1 MKKLFLLL
9 MFIPLISFS
18 QSLSELDKLNGF
30 KSLKLGDSKDLFS
43 NNLILTKKN
52 GEYSTYK
59 YSTSNPNLSTLF
71 GNKYESML
79 LTFENLSLKLVEI
92 KLDFTKKHKPNYMLV
107 LPTDL
112 EKLYNNFKLQI
123 GPATIP
129 YTINEASLYELALD
143 GEILWK
149 AKNVILKIKT
159 KVDIDTN
166 PATGQLE
173 LINNKIIS
181 FSSR

>member
-1 MKKLFLLL
+1 
-9 MFIPLISFS
+9 
-18 QSLSELDKLNGF
+18 
-30 KSLKLGDSKDLFS
+30 
-43 NNLILTKKN
+43 
-52 GEYSTYK
+52 
-59 YSTSNPNLSTLF
+59 
-71 GNKYESML
+71 ML